1 MFKKYE
7 GFEHVNGV
15 CDFVKLN
22 NLSRINNRGSICNQN
37 FKTSF
42 ILLLGYLKNNPLF
55 FPPSKFLFRES
66 FRIRKWTRLLFF
78 LFLSL
83 QKSFRFS
90 FEIWIKYSD
99 LQNISRTNIKFILLY
114 LHTNFNLQTLS
125 NSHPPIFTQS
135 FQKFSNFF
143 QNSKNA

>member
-66 FRIRKWTRLLFF
+66 FRIRKCTRFLFF

-99 LQNISRTNIKFILLY
+99 LQNISRTNISFTFIQTSTY
-114 LHTNFNLQTLS
+114 LQTLS
-125 NSHPPIFTQS
+125 NSHPPIFTQP